1 MGGHVMKWNLGP
13 FSGDPWTDAS
23 FAAIELL
30 VLVLAVVAV
39 VSAWRVGRAAGGQ
52 REGEYQRLWA
62 IIVAFFLTLTL
73 ELVMTGNGGFT
84 SEPYDYQYGT
94 GFLAMV
100 GDHAVPLWVPIGW
113 GAIIYVTM
121 RTSDRLLSQWWL
133 RPLLDGLLAL
143 NIDFALDPI
152 AANNGWWKWNSLAA
166 GEGFFG
172 IPGGN
177 FMAWFVVVAGL
188 SFAIR
193 VAYRSPLR
201 GLRGFFGGLV
211 PVVASVAAMGV
222 ALALLLPLLEG
233 VDLMR
238 LEGKADVLMIGT
250 WVVIGAAI
258 IAWEF
263 PFNMDFKLDWSVMA
277 FPISLHGL
285 FLILLVFMNVRE
297 SHTEFTVFMP
307 LVALLGVAAY
317 GWPYL
322 GNALRRRPEGS
333 ALDRVQKWGRP

>member
-1 MGGHVMKWNLGP
+1 MKWSLWP
-13 FSGDPWTDAS
+13 FSGDPWTDVS

-30 VLVLAVVAV
+30 VFALAVVAV
-39 VSAWRVGRAAGGQ
+39 ASAWRAGRAAGGRQ
-52 REGEYQRLWA
+52 KGEYQRLWA
-62 IIVAFFLTLTL
+62 ILLAFFLTLTV

-84 SEPYDYQYGT
+84 SDHYNYGA

-100 GDHAVPLWVPIGW
+100 GDNPVPLWVPIGW

-133 RPLLDGLLAL
+133 RPLMDGLLAL

-152 AANNGWWKWNSLAA
+152 AANNGWWSWDSMAPVE
-166 GEGFFG
+166 GGFFG
-172 IPGGN
+172 IPGEN
-177 FMAWFVVVAGL
+177 FMAWFAIVAGL
-188 SFAIR
+188 SFAVR

-201 GLRGFFGGLV
+201 GLRSFFGGAI
-211 PVVASVAAMGV
+211 PIVASVVAMGL
-222 ALALLLPLLEG
+222 ALALLLPLIEG
-233 VDLMR
+233 VDLQR
-238 LEGKADVLMIGT
+238 LEGKVDVLMIGA

-258 IAWEF
+258 IVWEF

-285 FLILLVFMNVRE
+285 FLILLVFMNVQE

-307 LVALLGVAAY
+307 LVALVGVAAF

-322 GNALRRRPEGS
+322 GNALKRRPQGS
-333 ALDRVQKWGRP
+333 ALARVQKWGGP